1 MYIFRAQYNW
11 LQKAES
17 YLAGSMQSNLY
28 CFFYFPTSVE
38 IGVRGEKIQAKP
50 HACMISA
57 PCVPRW
63 HYFAQDTRMHWLHCH
78 LAFGELLEKYHI
90 PVGEIF
96 YPEDIGFMA
105 PLFRKLRLEL
115 SAKAPGY
122 EEMMDTYLVQML
134 VMLSRNLEDDR
145 AFHGVN
151 PADRK
156 KIREIHDEIISAP
169 EKNWVVADM
178 AKSVNLSVSRFH
190 SAYRAIYNSSPV
202 KDVITARVERAKE
215 LLVTQERAT
224 LPEIAEQL
232 GYKNHYHFISQF
244 KSVAGTTPG
253 AYRKFNR

>member
-1 MYIFRAQYNW
+1 
-11 LQKAES
+11 
-17 YLAGSMQSNLY
+17 
-28 CFFYFPTSVE
+28 
-38 IGVRGEKIQAKP
+38 
-50 HACMISA
+50 
-57 PCVPRW
+57 
-63 HYFAQDTRMHWLHCH
+63 MHWLHCH

-105 PLFRKLRLEL
+105 PLFRKIRLEL

-122 EEMMDTYLVQML
+122 EEMMDAYLVQMM

-145 AFHGVN
+145 AFHGIN

-156 KIREIHDEIISAP
+156 KIREIHSEIVSAP
-169 EKNWVVADM
+169 EKDWVVADM
-178 AKSVNLSVSRFH
+178 AKSVNLSISRFH
-190 SAYRAIYNSSPV
+190 AAYRAIYDSSPV